1 MAYKQDEI
9 AILTNTKMKVYLFMN
24 SLRKELKDSSYK
36 LM

>member
-24 SLRKELKDSSYK
+24 SLRKEC
-36 LM
+36 